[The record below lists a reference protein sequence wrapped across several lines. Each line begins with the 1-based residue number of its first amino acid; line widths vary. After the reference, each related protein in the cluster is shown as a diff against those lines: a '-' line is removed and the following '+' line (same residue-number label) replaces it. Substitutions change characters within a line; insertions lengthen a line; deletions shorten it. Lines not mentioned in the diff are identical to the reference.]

1 MMLLALGTCAGLVA
15 GARMVSMEV
24 SYVRLAEATVSSALL
39 GMTFGTLAFAL
50 GSATG
55 KRGTAAGIASAV
67 AVAAY
72 LLNTLAMFVDW
83 IETLSLASP
92 WGFGECHAR
101 RMRWWTLWVSET
113 EYG

>member
-1 MMLLALGTCAGLVA
+1 
-15 GARMVSMEV
+15 
-24 SYVRLAEATVSSALL
+24 
-39 GMTFGTLAFAL
+39 MTFGTLAFAL

-92 WGFGECHAR
+92 FHYNNSAAVLIDGLAPMDAFVLTCLTTSLLLVAIVTFER
-101 RMRWWTLWVSET
+101 RDLGV
-113 EYG
+113 G